1 MQSLSTFIRMLGTI
15 PEVKKTSLINYY
27 ENIIAY
33 LEESQAKPDVD
44 E

>member
-1 MQSLSTFIRMLGTI
+1 MSGPI

-33 LEESQAKPDVD
+33 SEESQAKQDVG